1 MGRDQ
6 LTDTDA
12 TSVRTAKC
20 GCGNLTATTS
30 AEPLEVFACSCLNC
44 QRESGG
50 AFSYG
55 AVYPEAAVLIAGE
68 RKVWRRSVDS
78 GRWIET
84 EFCPTCGVTVCF
96 RMEAWPEVTGVPAG
110 CFADPEFT
118 KPEKLYWA
126 QRRHSWLDFPDGIE
140 LFETQS
146 D

>member
-1 MGRDQ
+1 MTE
-6 LTDTDA
+6 TDV
-12 TSVRTAKC
+12 SRERTARC

-30 AEPLEVFACSCLNC
+30 AEPLEVYACSCLNC

-68 RKVWRRSVDS
+68 RKAWRRSTDS
-78 GRWIET
+78 GRWVET
-84 EFCPTCGVTVCF
+84 DFCPTCGVTVCY
-96 RMEAWPEVTGVPAG
+96 RMEGWPEVIGVSAG
-110 CFADPEFT
+110 CFADPEFA

-126 QRRHSWLDFPDGIE
+126 QRKHRWLDFPEGIE
-140 LFETQS
+140 LVETQPEP